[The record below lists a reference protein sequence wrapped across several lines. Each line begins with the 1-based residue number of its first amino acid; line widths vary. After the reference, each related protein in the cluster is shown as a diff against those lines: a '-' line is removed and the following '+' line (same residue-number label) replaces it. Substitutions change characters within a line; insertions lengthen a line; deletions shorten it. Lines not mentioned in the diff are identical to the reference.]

1 MACKTNLNYWWL
13 VIGGKFIKTVET
25 NESFYYTCTCGCST
39 IIKNF
44 PIQGFWGQ
52 GNMIIYFKGTRDI
65 FLYLLK
71 ELWKKIIGNNEIY
84 LSNSF
89 SYILC
94 VRSSAETTR
103 VLKNA
108 ILTFI
113 RSWRYWLLASWLT
126 GSVLVSAMGKTN
138 LFLILFF
145 N

>member
-1 MACKTNLNYWWL
+1 MWL
-13 VIGGKFIKTVET
+13 PYDNK
-25 NESFYYTCTCGCST
+25 
-39 IIKNF
+39 KNF

-103 VLKNA
+103 VLENA

-113 RSWRYWLLASWLT
+113 RSWRYWPLASWLT
-126 GSVLVSAMGKTN
+126 GSVLVSAMGKTEN
-138 LFLILFF
+138 YYGYIICYTIFQLAFCLSRILKLTY
-145 N
+145 